1 MNAYAVGL
9 LHDIDQNDEI
19 LDYLRRIQATLDP
32 YAGRFLVHGATPEVL
47 EGSFGRVMVLIGFPD
62 VGSARAWYASSAYQ
76 DLLPLRTRNA
86 RSVVFLL
93 DGCGPD
99 HSSAELADALEAVRV
114 TR

>member
-47 EGSFGRVMVLIGFPD
+47 EGPFDGVMVLIGFPD
-62 VGSARAWYASSAYQ
+62 LDAARAWYRSPAYRE
-76 DLLPLRTRNA
+76 LLPLRTRNA
-86 RSVVFLL
+86 RSVTFLL
-93 DGCGPD
+93 EGCGPD
-99 HSSAELADALEAVRV
+99 HDSAALADLIAAAH
-114 TR
+114 